1 MSWLQGLEQ
10 KHELGIFS
18 VQAKARHQAKQ
29 KTGQS
34 LYGVAE
40 SMLCE
45 QVRAVVKRESW
56 TAEDDATLDAAFLTA
71 EAVADSHV
79 LVLA

>member
-1 MSWLQGLEQ
+1 MGSSAC
-10 KHELGIFS
+10 KPKLGI
-18 VQAKARHQAKQ
+18 KPKQ

-34 LYGVAE
+34 LHGVAE